1 MGMSRDKS
9 HCSSDCG
16 WVPLHTRDIE
26 PDTIE
31 IIETLLDQIPTL
43 PVSVHKILQSVYDE
57 KIELKEIA
65 DIVSSDPV
73 LTSRILQVVNSTYYG
88 LREKVDN
95 IYLAIVLL
103 GLNEVRNVALHL
115 GVSKVL
121 GKGFEFSG
129 YDTRNLWMHSYMVSL
144 CAENFVESEDQH
156 RAGVL
161 LTLGLLHDI
170 GKFALAGIGRLMKQR
185 GIKLKDL
192 NSLPT
197 HAYLLQKEEYL
208 FGVNHTIVGGMLAK
222 RWNFSD
228 RTRAAIQFH
237 HYPSFFGIK
246 SLPQKYTEDIIIIC
260 LADLI
265 VNRLAGTI
273 NPPPEPHPH
282 FFEILELEPP
292 AEKLITDELKL
303 KLSKAR
309 EFVQS
314 FTLENPT

>member
-1 MGMSRDKS
+1 MGMSRDQS
-9 HCSSDCG
+9 HYSTDCG
-16 WVPLHTRDIE
+16 WIPLRTRDIE
-26 PDTIE
+26 PATVE
-31 IIETLLDQIPTL
+31 IIETLLNQIPDL
-43 PVSVHKILQSVYDE
+43 PVSVQKILQSVYDE
-57 KIELKEIA
+57 KIEIKEVA
-65 DIVSSDPV
+65 DIVASDPV

-115 GVSKVL
+115 SVSKVL

-129 YDTRNLWMHSYMVSL
+129 YDTRSLWMHSYMVSL
-144 CAENFVESEDQH
+144 CAGIFAESEDQH

-161 LTLGLLHDI
+161 LTFGLLHDI
-170 GKFALAGIGRLMKQR
+170 GKFALVGIRRLMKQR
-185 GIKLKDL
+185 GGKLKDL
-192 NSLPT
+192 SSLST
-197 HAYLLQKEEYL
+197 HAYLLQKEEHF
-208 FGVNHTIVGGMLAK
+208 FGVNHTIVGEMLAK

-228 RTRAAIQFH
+228 STIAAIQFH
-237 HYPSFFGIK
+237 HYPSFFGIE
-246 SLPQKYTEDIIIIC
+246 SLPQKYTEDIVIIS

-292 AEKLITDELKL
+292 VEKLITDELKL
-303 KLSKAR
+303 KLLKAR
-309 EFVQS
+309 KFVKS
-314 FTLENPT
+314 VT